1 MLAMWKDKPLP
12 GERLGYKRRKTFFLL
27 AKLPPPAL
35 ESPSQNVERGVIMGR
50 VIPLKNQATQNLSQN
65 DARRMAEE
73 EYSRSILE
81 GLGLFMIAEAWQIK
95 PYAVTQYE
103 GHGALTEAYVL
114 DQMTQTIMKMYAA
127 SPWQIENIDDG
138 YIALRST

>member
-1 MLAMWKDKPLP
+1 
-12 GERLGYKRRKTFFLL
+12 
-27 AKLPPPAL
+27 
-35 ESPSQNVERGVIMGR
+35 MGR

>member
-1 MLAMWKDKPLP
+1 MLAMWNNALLP
-12 GERLGYKRRKTFFLL
+12 GERLGYQRSKTFFLL
-27 AKLPPPAL
+27 TELPLSTL
-35 ESPSQNVERGVIMGR
+35 ESSKQNVERGVVMGR
-50 VIPLKNQATQNLSQN
+50 VVPLKNRQNLTLSQN
-65 DARRMAEE
+65 DARQMAEE

-95 PYAVTQYE
+95 PYAVTQYG

-114 DQMTQTIMKMYAA
+114 DQMTQSIMKMYAA

>member
-1 MLAMWKDKPLP
+1 
-12 GERLGYKRRKTFFLL
+12 
-27 AKLPPPAL
+27 
-35 ESPSQNVERGVIMGR
+35 MGR

-95 PYAVTQYE
+95 PYAVTQYG

-114 DQMTQTIMKMYAA
+114 DQITLIIMSMYAA
-127 SPWQIENIDDG
+127 SPWQLESIDDG

>member
-1 MLAMWKDKPLP
+1 
-12 GERLGYKRRKTFFLL
+12 
-27 AKLPPPAL
+27 
-35 ESPSQNVERGVIMGR
+35 MGR

-103 GHGALTEAYVL
+103 GYGALTEAYVL
-114 DQMTQTIMKMYAA
+114 DQITLIIMSMYAA
-127 SPWQIENIDDG
+127 SPWQLENIDDG